1 MATAEPAQHEAV
13 VRCVGITKFFGGVRA
28 LADVSVSMYSSEIV
42 GLVGDNGAGKS
53 TLIKVLSG
61 LIKPDQGEIWFGPNR
76 MQNLNPQI
84 SRALGIETVYQTL
97 ELCDSLD
104 APSNVF
110 LGQEPIRFRLGPFH
124 FIDRRRA
131 EAETHEKI
139 TQLGIG
145 LSDLGAP
152 VRRLSGGQRQALA
165 IARATVRGHR
175 MIILDEPTAAL
186 GFRQT
191 NITFDL
197 IREVARRGVAV
208 LLISHNLDQVLSVVD
223 RVIALRLGQVT
234 LDSRR
239 DLVDRKDVEAMIS
252 GSLQ

>member
-1 MATAEPAQHEAV
+1 MATAEAAHQEAV

-28 LADVSVSMYSSEIV
+28 LADVSISMHSSEIV

-61 LIKPDQGEIWFGPNR
+61 LIKPDQGEIWLGSNR
-76 MQNLNPQI
+76 IHNLNPQI
-84 SRALGIETVYQTL
+84 SRASGIETVYQTL

-110 LGQEPIRFRLGPFH
+110 LGQEPIRFRLGPLH
-124 FIDRRRA
+124 FIDRRRT
-131 EAETHEKI
+131 EAETLDKI

-186 GFRQT
+186 GYRQT
-191 NITFDL
+191 SITLDL

-208 LLISHNLDQVLSVVD
+208 LLISHNLDQVLSLVD
-223 RVIALRLGQVT
+223 RVVALRLGEVT
-234 LDSRR
+234 LDARR
-239 DLVDRKDVEAMIS
+239 ELVDRKQVEAMIS
-252 GSLQ
+252 GVRH